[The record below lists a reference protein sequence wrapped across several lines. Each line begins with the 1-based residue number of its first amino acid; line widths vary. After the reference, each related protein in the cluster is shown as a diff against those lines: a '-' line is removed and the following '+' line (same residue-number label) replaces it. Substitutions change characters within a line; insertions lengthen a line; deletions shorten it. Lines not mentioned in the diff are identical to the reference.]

1 MMCYHLRP
9 TMELSGT
16 SFRLDEP
23 TAASLG
29 VCRGRQV
36 MFWGL
41 SLPLCSTFGLATT
54 IHLV

>member
-16 SFRLDEP
+16 SFHLDEP

-29 VCRGRQV
+29 VCRRRQV